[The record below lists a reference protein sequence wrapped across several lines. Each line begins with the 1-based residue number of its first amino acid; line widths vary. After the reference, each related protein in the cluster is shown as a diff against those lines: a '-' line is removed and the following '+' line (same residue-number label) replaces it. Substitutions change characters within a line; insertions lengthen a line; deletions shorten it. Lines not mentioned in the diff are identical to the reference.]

1 MTTTAEFEHVQDS
14 IIAESGATRDAISV
28 KRVFGDPYHVG
39 DRTVIPVAAVSG
51 GAGGGGGSGES
62 KEEDGTGQ
70 GFGSGFGIIAR
81 PVGVYE
87 VTDEG
92 VEWKPSVDVNRLA
105 RGGQVLAGIIT
116 VCLTLAYALRRR
128 S

>member
-1 MTTTAEFEHVQDS
+1 MTTTAEYEHVQES

-28 KRVFGDPYHVG
+28 KRVFGDPYQLG

-51 GAGGGGGSGES
+51 GAGGGSGES
-62 KEEDGTGQ
+62 NEEDGAGQ

-87 VTDEG
+87 VTDRG
-92 VEWKPSVDVNRLA
+92 VEWKPVVDVNRLA
-105 RGGQVLAGIIT
+105 RGGQVLAGIMT
-116 VCLTLAYALRRR
+116 VCLTIAYALRRR

>member
-1 MTTTAEFEHVQDS
+1 MTTSAEFEQLQDS

-28 KRVFGDPYHVG
+28 KRVFGKPYHVG

-62 KEEDGTGQ
+62 KEDDGTGQ
-70 GFGSGFGIIAR
+70 GFGSGFGITAR

-87 VTDEG
+87 VTEDG

-105 RGGQVLAGIIT
+105 SGGQRLAGIMA
-116 VCLTLAYALRRR
+116 VCLTIVYVLRRR
-128 S
+128 G